1 MNELAELARLRA
13 SLEES
18 ARFGSPVDLS
28 VANPRNENEKVEI
41 EQLGGPFES
50 QILELPTGCVAYMAD
65 IAVTNQTSR
74 TIDLIE
80 VELRTPWDD
89 NFFQWLQ
96 PEPFKFQLHGK
107 RSRSHSVYHF
117 AETELRFT
125 SEQVI
130 NHYLVELRK
139 LPGNR
144 RLEGLLLAIGGRM
157 PAGLRHGQELDMPLT
172 IIGSDHAEYSTT
184 IHLWTDRLLARPTT
198 VKIRKGIFA
207 EGVAELVAEETASAL
222 DVTRTAPLP
231 ASPPPAS
238 NRT

>member
-1 MNELAELARLRA
+1 MNKIAEQARLKA
-13 SLEES
+13 SLEEL
-18 ARFGSPVDLS
+18 ARFGSPVDS
-28 VANPRNENEKVEI
+28 TVADLRIENEKVEV

-50 QILELPTGCVAYMAD
+50 QILELPTGCVAYMVD

-74 TIDLIE
+74 TINLIE

-107 RSRSHSVYHF
+107 RGRSHSVYHF

-130 NHYLVELRK
+130 NRNLVELRK
-139 LPGNR
+139 LGKGR
-144 RLEGLLLAIGGRM
+144 QEGLLLAIGGRM

-198 VKIRKGIFA
+198 VKMRKGIFA
-207 EGVAELVAEETASAL
+207 EKVAELVAEEGASAL
-222 DVTRTAPLP
+222 DVTCTAPLP
-231 ASPPPAS
+231 ASQPPAS
-238 NRT
+238 SRP

>member
-1 MNELAELARLRA
+1 MNKIAEQARLKA
-13 SLEES
+13 SLEEL
-18 ARFGSPVDLS
+18 ARFGSPVDS
-28 VANPRNENEKVEI
+28 TVADLRIENEKVEV

-50 QILELPTGCVAYMAD
+50 QILELPTGCVAYMVD

-107 RSRSHSVYHF
+107 RGRSHSVYHF

-130 NHYLVELRK
+130 NRNLVELRK
-139 LPGNR
+139 VRKGR
-144 RLEGLLLAIGGRM
+144 QEGLLLAIGGRM

-184 IHLWTDRLLARPTT
+184 LRLWTERLLARPKV
-198 VKIRKGIFA
+198 VKTRTSIFA
-207 EGVAELVAEETASAL
+207 KLVEEEAVRAR
-222 DVTRTAPLP
+222 DVTCIAALP
-231 ASPPPAS
+231 ASSSPAS

>member
-1 MNELAELARLRA
+1 MNKIAEQARLRA

-50 QILELPTGCVAYMAD
+50 QILELPTGCVAYMVD

-107 RSRSHSVYHF
+107 RGRSHSVYHF

-130 NHYLVELRK
+130 NRNLVELRK
-139 LPGNR
+139 LGR
-144 RLEGLLLAIGGRM
+144 QEGLLLAIGGRM

-184 IHLWTDRLLARPTT
+184 IQIGRASC
-198 VKIRKGIFA
+198 RK
-207 EGVAELVAEETASAL
+207 EC
-222 DVTRTAPLP
+222 R
-231 ASPPPAS
+231 
-238 NRT
+238 

>member
-1 MNELAELARLRA
+1 MNKIAEQARLRA

-18 ARFGSPVDLS
+18 AEFGSPVDLS
-28 VANPRNENEKVEI
+28 VADTEVENDKVEI

-50 QILELPTGCVAYMAD
+50 QILELPTGCVAYMVD

-107 RSRSHSVYHF
+107 RGRSHSVYHF

-130 NHYLVELRK
+130 NRNLVELRK
-139 LPGNR
+139 VRKGR
-144 RLEGLLLAIGGRM
+144 QEGLLLAIGGRM

-184 IHLWTDRLLARPTT
+184 LRFWTERLLARPKV
-198 VKIRKGIFA
+198 VKTRTSIFA
-207 EGVAELVAEETASAL
+207 KLVEEEAMRAR
-222 DVTRTAPLP
+222 DVTCIAALP
-231 ASPPPAS
+231 ASSSPAS

>member
-1 MNELAELARLRA
+1 MNKIAEQARLKA
-13 SLEES
+13 SLEEL
-18 ARFGSPVDLS
+18 ARFGSPVDS
-28 VANPRNENEKVEI
+28 TVADLRIENEKVEV

-50 QILELPTGCVAYMAD
+50 QILELPTGCVAYMVD

-107 RSRSHSVYHF
+107 RGRSHSVYHF

-130 NHYLVELRK
+130 NRNLVELRK
-139 LPGNR
+139 LGKGR
-144 RLEGLLLAIGGRM
+144 QEGLLLAIGGRM

-198 VKIRKGIFA
+198 VKMRKGIFA
-207 EGVAELVAEETASAL
+207 EKVAELVAEEGASAL
-222 DVTRTAPLP
+222 DVTCTAPLP
-231 ASPPPAS
+231 ASQPPAS
-238 NRT
+238 SRP

>member
-1 MNELAELARLRA
+1 MNKIAEQARLKA
-13 SLEES
+13 SLEEL
-18 ARFGSPVDLS
+18 ARFGSPVDS
-28 VANPRNENEKVEI
+28 TVADLRIENEKVEV

-50 QILELPTGCVAYMAD
+50 QILELPTGCVAYMVD

-107 RSRSHSVYHF
+107 RGRSHSVYHF

-130 NHYLVELRK
+130 NRNLVELRK
-139 LPGNR
+139 LGKGR
-144 RLEGLLLAIGGRM
+144 QEGLLLAIGGRM

-172 IIGSDHAEYSTT
+172 I
-184 IHLWTDRLLARPTT
+184 R
-198 VKIRKGIFA
+198 F
-207 EGVAELVAEETASAL
+207 
-222 DVTRTAPLP
+222 
-231 ASPPPAS
+231 
-238 NRT
+238 

>member
-1 MNELAELARLRA
+1 MNKIAEQARLRA

-28 VANPRNENEKVEI
+28 VADPRIENEKVEI

-50 QILELPTGCVAYMAD
+50 QILELPTGCVAYMVD

-80 VELRTPWDD
+80 VGLRTPWDD

-96 PEPFKFQLHGK
+96 PTPLKFQLHGK
-107 RSRSHSVYHF
+107 RGRSHSVYHF
-117 AETELRFT
+117 AETELIFT

-139 LPGNR
+139 LPGR

-157 PAGLRHGQELDMPLT
+157 PSGLRHGQELDMPLT

-184 IHLWTDRLLARPTT
+184 IHFWTDRLPATPTIAKT
-198 VKIRKGIFA
+198 RTSIFA
-207 EGVAELVAEETASAL
+207 KLVEEEAVQ
-222 DVTRTAPLP
+222 DVTRTAALP
-231 ASPPPAS
+231 AKLPSAS
-238 NRT
+238 KRT